1 MVANMSVV
9 NTMLRELAAR
19 QSNETVV
26 PFTGAASATLTPTPA
41 PTRRSGMLIF
51 LVLLVLAVLIIWWR
65 WSAQQASVLTE
76 TAQTSAPAN
85 AAAIQAATATR
96 SAAAAS
102 SAEPTQINPA
112 TDTVNTEI
120 TAIQASKIDTA
131 AITDANAD
139 HAQAAAP
146 ASIGWEL
153 VDAPVSDESDSVS
166 DEHLS
171 WPDDSSPDR
180 HTASTPA
187 STPDDAPITTPSPAG
202 TAVVFERQ
210 PSTLSSAEQ
219 LAHWRSSAQRALA
232 AADFASAD
240 RAIAAGLRI
249 DASDAELLTLQLQRQ
264 AQIDP
269 VAAAQRAEQL
279 VQLWPQHWP
288 IRQWLG
294 SQWLQQ
300 GRTADALSLL
310 GTATPAVPQAPDYHA
325 TLALAEQQHGDHH
338 AASARYRQLIA
349 LQPNTGR
356 HQAGLALSLEALA
369 DPAGAQ
375 LAWRRALLDPA
386 LPTALAQFAQQR
398 LRSIGHSSAA
408 QVSP

>member
-19 QSNETVV
+19 QSNEIVV

-41 PTRRSGMLIF
+41 PTRRSGILIF
-51 LVLLVLAVLIIWWR
+51 FVLLVLAVSIIWWR

-76 TAQTSAPAN
+76 TAQTSARAN
-85 AAAIQAATATR
+85 AAAIQAATTTR
-96 SAAAAS
+96 SAPVAS

-131 AITDANAD
+131 TIADANAD
-139 HAQAAAP
+139 HAQAAP

-153 VDAPVSDESDSVS
+153 VDAPVSDAPDNVT
-166 DEHLS
+166 DERFS
-171 WPDDSSPDR
+171 WPDDSSLDH
-180 HTASTPA
+180 HTASIPA
-187 STPDDAPITTPSPAG
+187 STPDDAPITTPSTAD

-279 VQLWPQHWP
+279 LQLWPQHWP